1 MLTDPAQP
9 MVARHPP
16 GHRLPEDAKRVVLVA
31 DDDAT
36 MRALVRTMLE
46 RGGYHVVESASGRE
60 ALQRLREGLAPHFL
74 VTDLRMPDGS
84 GGWLVCQVGYEFA
97 DLLARTVVI
106 SGDAA
111 SAAAAHVVARW
122 RCPVLAKPFEG
133 SLLVSTL
140 AEMASGATDLA

>member
-1 MLTDPAQP
+1 MPPDPAQP
-9 MVARHPP
+9 MVARHLPGNPP
-16 GHRLPEDAKRVVLVA
+16 PKNATPVVLVA

-46 RGGYHVVESASGRE
+46 RGGYHVVESSSGRE

-84 GGWLVCQVGYEFA
+84 GGWLVCQVGYEFS

-111 SAAAAHVVARW
+111 SASAAHVAARW

-133 SLLVSTL
+133 SLLVRTL
-140 AEMASGATDLA
+140 AEMAGGAAD